1 MVELNGKNQLNVRVI
16 PLVPLRDMREIR
28 GRYDEITLKS
38 FYEKTSYMQDYMH
51 ITLTDEDDIPDAIM
65 KLRTIYHNLM
75 KLDYDNARTRHS
87 AEVNGV
93 QAVENKSPLELFSEF
108 FELQNGSKMSPEQS
122 EYMSKIIENVWEGE
136 E

>member
-1 MVELNGKNQLNVRVI
+1 
-16 PLVPLRDMREIR
+16 
-28 GRYDEITLKS
+28 
-38 FYEKTSYMQDYMH
+38 MH

-108 FELQNGSKMSPEQS
+108 FELQNSSKMSPEQS